1 MNNTYYVFC
10 TLFLFLVAWM
20 TKNPEHKK
28 YQQWFA
34 LVLIYINLGFAIF
47 DDNDVVVASL
57 GFVAAYLAAM
67 NHYFGEFIG
76 ESK

>member
-1 MNNTYYVFC
+1 MNIVHYIFC
-10 TLFLFLVAWM
+10 ILFIFLVVWM

-28 YQQWFA
+28 YQQWFT

>member
-10 TLFLFLVAWM
+10 IFLFLVAWM

-28 YQQWFA
+28 YQQWFT
-34 LVLIYINLGFAIF
+34 LVLIYIN
-47 DDNDVVVASL
+47 L